1 MNAMAG
7 RAAGAGGADGLR
19 HARRALISAGVEPG
33 RRSPLW
39 PSSGGTYGAVRL
51 PMYLQGGGG
60 DGARVETEATATA
73 MAEVAEDGGGGSGEE
88 GGRGAS

>member
-7 RAAGAGGADGLR
+7 RAAGTGGADDLR

-39 PSSGGTYGAVRL
+39 PTSGGTYGAVRL
-51 PMYLQGGGG
+51 PMYL
-60 DGARVETEATATA
+60 
-73 MAEVAEDGGGGSGEE
+73 
-88 GGRGAS
+88 